1 MSSANLINWAAEKG
15 ANPLVP
21 HTAELI
27 VGFIAFSLL
36 FLVLRSKVVPLF
48 EKAFAERT
56 EAIQGGMEKAERAQI
71 EAERA
76 LAQYTAQLNEA
87 RGEAQKIREDA
98 RVQGAAII
106 EDLRSK
112 AAEEA
117 ARITAAATA
126 SIQSE
131 RQQAMTALR
140 NEVGALATELAGK
153 IVGEALDDQVRQSR
167 IVDRFITDLEKSK

>member
-1 MSSANLINWAAEKG
+1 MSSANLINWAAGEG

-56 EAIQGGMEKAERAQI
+56 QAIQGGMEKAERAQV

>member
-1 MSSANLINWAAEKG
+1 MSSANLINWAAEEG
-15 ANPLVP
+15 ANPLIP

-56 EAIQGGMEKAERAQI
+56 QAIQGGMEKAERAQV

-112 AAEEA
+112 ATEEA

-126 SIQSE
+126 AIQSE